1 MVDKLITA
9 SYLNHMVEYNAMN
22 LDRVF
27 HALADPTRRLLLER
41 LAAGERKVGELA
53 EPFAIS
59 LAAVSKHVRVLE
71 QAGLVERRIEGRAH
85 YCRLRPE
92 PLAAAEQWL
101 SFYEGFW
108 NQRLNALEAALK
120 ADLGGES
127 TKEEKQDG

>member
-1 MVDKLITA
+1 
-9 SYLNHMVEYNAMN
+9 MVEYDATI

-27 HALADPTRRLLLER
+27 HALADPTRRLMLER

-53 EPFAIS
+53 APFAIS

-92 PLAAAEQWL
+92 PLAEAEQWL

-108 NQRLNALEAALK
+108 SQRLNTLEAALK
-120 ADLGGES
+120 ADPRGKS
-127 TKEEKQDG
+127 AKERQDG

>member
-1 MVDKLITA
+1 
-9 SYLNHMVEYNAMN
+9 MVESNEAH
-22 LDRVF
+22 LDGVF
-27 HALADPTRRLLLER
+27 HALADPTRRRLLER

-53 EPFAIS
+53 EPFPMS

-85 YCRLRPE
+85 YCRLQPQ

-101 SFYEGFW
+101 SFYESFW

-120 ADLGGES
+120 AAPNGKPPE
-127 TKEEKQDG
+127 EEKADERR

>member
-1 MVDKLITA
+1 
-9 SYLNHMVEYNAMN
+9 MVEYDETH
-22 LDRVF
+22 LDRVL
-27 HALADPTRRLLLER
+27 HALADPTRRLLVER

-53 EPFAIS
+53 EPFPIS

-71 QAGLVERRIEGRAH
+71 QAGLVERRIEGRSH

-108 NQRLNALEAALK
+108 SQRLNALETALK
-120 ADLGGES
+120 AAPDGQS
-127 TKEEKQDG
+127 TKEEKQDE